1 MRGKL
6 KRAGDTRLR
15 LARAGNGRGGAD
27 LADGSERPAWGQRVS
42 SACAVW
48 GAACLWAWGY
58 LANLS
63 SALFPDAAVIDSIG
77 IEFAYYTSQ
86 LVLVLCALAL
96 AVLLRHRHPGVPA
109 ALVVGS
115 GVGLSLASVCVTA
128 LLRVPDASLAGV
140 IACGAAY
147 GVCGLVLTV
156 AWGARFTL
164 GAGGARRLVLLS
176 FVLAYAIY
184 LVSLYLPAGVP
195 RVLACALPCVS
206 ALLWLLDS
214 WRRHL
219 MSAEVW
225 PERGEEGAGLLGEA
239 SAGSLDW
246 GLLPWRAMGLF
257 AVCALVGNFVS
268 SFLMGATYEGA
279 AVIFPAGFFVCAC
292 ITLAALG
299 LVAAGSDRLFAERLF
314 RYCLPF
320 SVLGMLMLLVA
331 PAGSEAFP
339 GALVVGASLFL
350 QVLVVL
356 VVTQA
361 TQEWGISPLLS
372 FSAGQGVVAAVVFLG
387 NVGGRAASGLAGAA
401 DIWLP
406 VVCAAGVFVLFYL
419 LVMVTDGMAERL
431 GEKGLRWDVDGADG
445 EGELGEG
452 LRASAAGE
460 GERGRLAVGAT
471 GAGADGAAGP
481 GGGLAGAACGVGDS
495 RVLGGEGETA
505 VLGAA
510 DGAGAASPDN
520 LLADARLE
528 AFAAHLG
535 LTPREA
541 QVCRYLVQG
550 RSLPYI
556 AEQLY
561 VTAGTVKT
569 HALHI
574 YRKAGV
580 SNKQDLIS
588 LYTQG

>member
-1 MRGKL
+1 M
-6 KRAGDTRLR
+6 
-15 LARAGNGRGGAD
+15 
-27 LADGSERPAWGQRVS
+27 ADGSERPAWGQRVS
-42 SACAVW
+42 SACAVV

-63 SALFPDAAVIDSIG
+63 AALFPDAAVIDSIG

-225 PERGEEGAGLLGEA
+225 PARDEQGAGLLGEA

-401 DIWLP
+401 DTWLP

-431 GEKGLRWDVDGADG
+431 SEKGLRWDVDGTDG
-445 EGELGEG
+445 VGEL
-452 LRASAAGE
+452 GE
-460 GERGRLAVGAT
+460 GERGRLVAGAT
-471 GAGADGAAGP
+471 GTGDPMRGACMSGGANGFAAGA
-481 GGGLAGAACGVGDS
+481 
-495 RVLGGEGETA
+495 RVLSGVSDCTGRACALDSASSLESGCSAGKGT
-505 VLGAA
+505 VLEVVSSGC
-510 DGAGAASPDN
+510 GAGLDTPRQLESDAS
-520 LLADARLE
+520 LADARLE
-528 AFAAHLG
+528 AFAARLG